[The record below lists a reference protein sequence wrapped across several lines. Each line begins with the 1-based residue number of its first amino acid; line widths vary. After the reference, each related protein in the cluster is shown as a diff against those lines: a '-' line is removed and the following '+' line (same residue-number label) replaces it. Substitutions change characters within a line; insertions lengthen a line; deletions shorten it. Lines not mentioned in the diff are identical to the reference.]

1 MEFLILG
8 GLILTMDLLKKWEA
22 FSSMEDSLKALTAL
36 KIPFGI
42 VIILTSIGFWGVH
55 GAAGTFQGI
64 MGIIAGGFLILDL
77 LKLIPRTEESK
88 GQMDTAMTTLAVPIG
103 VLAIIAGVIG
113 LFMPA
118 I

>member
-8 GLILTMDLLKKWEA
+8 GLILIMDLLKRW
-22 FSSMEDSLKALTAL
+22 KALSAMKKSLDALIAL

-42 VIILTSIGFWGVH
+42 VIILTSIGFWGAH

-64 MGIIAGGFLILDL
+64 IGIIAGAVLIFDL
-77 LKLIPRTEESK
+77 LKLIPKTEESK
-88 GQMDTAMTTLAVPIG
+88 KQIDNAMSAVTIPVG

-113 LFMPA
+113 LFM
-118 I
+118 

>member
-8 GLILTMDLLKKWEA
+8 GLILIMDLLKKWEA
-22 FSSMEDSLKALTAL
+22 FSAMEESLKALMAL

-42 VIILTSIGFWGVH
+42 VIILTCIGFWGVH

-64 MGIIAGGFLILDL
+64 MGIITGAFLILDL
-77 LKLIPRTEESK
+77 LKLIPKTGEAK
-88 GQMDTAMTTLAVPIG
+88 KQIDTAMTTVAVPIG
-103 VLAIIAGVIG
+103 VLAIVAGIIG

-118 I
+118 A